1 MITQYTESYSTP
13 STQVQNIV
21 ANSVSILDQ
30 YVLIQT
36 GQYEYTAL
44 IKNIASGDIEKITIA
59 RENSGSYNSVYNVVR
74 DTVDSFD
81 YQITNEY
88 YVISNVGKGQAL
100 QDIPAQSGI
109 ISFALTGL
117 VTLVFFAVIFKGALF
132 KCLKPKKKYL

>member
-1 MITQYTESYSTP
+1 MIKQYTENFSTP
-13 STQVQNIV
+13 STQIQNIV
-21 ANSVSILDQ
+21 ANSVSILDR

-44 IKNIASGDIEKITIA
+44 IQNVANGDIEKITISRTNNA
-59 RENSGSYNSVYNVVR
+59 SYNNVYKVVR

-88 YVISNVGKGQAL
+88 YAITNVGKGQAL
-100 QDIPAQSGI
+100 QDIPSQIGI
-109 ISFALTGL
+109 ISYALSGL

-132 KCLKPKKKYL
+132 KCLKSKK

>member
-1 MITQYTESYSTP
+1 MIKQYTDKLSTP

-36 GQYEYTAL
+36 GEYEYTAL
-44 IKNIASGDIEKITIA
+44 IKNLANGDIEKITIT
-59 RENSGSYNSVYNVVR
+59 RENNVYNNTYKVFR

-88 YVISNVGKGQAL
+88 YAFSNVGKGQAL
-100 QDIPAQSGI
+100 QDIPSQMGI
-109 ISFALTGL
+109 VSYALTGL

-132 KCLKPKKKYL
+132 KCLKSKK

>member
-1 MITQYTESYSTP
+1 MIKQYTDNFSTP

-44 IKNIASGDIEKITIA
+44 IKNLANGDIEKITIT
-59 RENSGSYNSVYNVVR
+59 RENNNFNTTYKVIR
-74 DTVDSFD
+74 DTVDRFD

-88 YVISNVGKGQAL
+88 YSFTNVGKGQAL
-100 QDIPAQSGI
+100 PNIPAQSGVTA
-109 ISFALTGL
+109 FALTGL
-117 VTLVFFAVIFKGALF
+117 VTLVFFVVIFKGALF
-132 KCLKPKKKYL
+132 KCLKSKK

>member
-44 IKNIASGDIEKITIA
+44 IKNIANGDIEKITIA
-59 RENSGSYNSVYNVVR
+59 RENNGSYNSIYNVVR

-88 YVISNVGKGQAL
+88 YAISNVGKGQAL
-100 QDIPAQSGI
+100 QDIPSQSGI

-132 KCLKPKKKYL
+132 KCLKPKK